1 MIKHVIKKSEL
12 KKLLSGKLYR
22 KYKRMR
28 LSYLV
33 QILALLM
40 IMFFIVSIL
49 FINKMISF
57 QFISS
62 YCFITSL
69 LFLLLCCK
77 FIHFKFGTGECML
90 EQRIAEY
97 LTLHNESLIAMVV
110 SDSDVIDERCVR
122 PSVHDKV
129 SYMYL
134 EPCEME
140 KVKLENQIILHHGYV
155 VDGGRIMEIYWKE

>member
-1 MIKHVIKKSEL
+1 
-12 KKLLSGKLYR
+12 
-22 KYKRMR
+22 
-28 LSYLV
+28 
-33 QILALLM
+33 
-40 IMFFIVSIL
+40 
-49 FINKMISF
+49 
-57 QFISS
+57 
-62 YCFITSL
+62 
-69 LFLLLCCK
+69 
-77 FIHFKFGTGECML
+77 ML

-122 PSVHDKV
+122 LYVHDKV

>member
-40 IMFFIVSIL
+40 IKFFIVSIL
-49 FINKMISF
+49 FTNKMISF

-122 PSVHDKV
+122 LYVHDKV
-129 SYMYL
+129 RYMYL